1 MTEFKENTEVKIGS
15 ERNFGMVFAF
25 VFTIIGLFPLLH
37 GNPPRLW
44 GFAVAGVFFGLGLF
58 IPSVLRPLNK
68 AWFAF
73 GMLLGRIIAPI
84 VMSLVF
90 LITVIP
96 TGLMLRLFGKDPMR
110 RKLQPEAKSYWQ
122 DRDAETDPMRS
133 MKNQF

>member
-44 GFAVAGVFFGLGLF
+44 GFGVAGVFFVLGLF
-58 IPSVLRPLNK
+58 IPRVLRPLNR

-96 TGLMLRLFGKDPMR
+96 TGLMLRIFGKDPMR
-110 RKLQPEAKSYWQ
+110 RKLQPEAQSYWQ
-122 DRDAETDPMRS
+122 DRDEETDPMRS